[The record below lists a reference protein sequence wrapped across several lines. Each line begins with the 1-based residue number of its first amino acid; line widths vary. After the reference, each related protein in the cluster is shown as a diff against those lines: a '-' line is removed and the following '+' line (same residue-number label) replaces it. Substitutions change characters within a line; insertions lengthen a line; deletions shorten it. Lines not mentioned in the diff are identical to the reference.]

1 LPPHCW
7 RIAAQRAAG
16 GAFAGTLNEQLRPSA
31 LRPALPPAANAALV
45 AVMQDSSSAAM
56 RTSIVNLMAH
66 SFPE

>member
-1 LPPHCW
+1 
-7 RIAAQRAAG
+7 
-16 GAFAGTLNEQLRPSA
+16 
-31 LRPALPPAANAALV
+31 LPPAANAALV